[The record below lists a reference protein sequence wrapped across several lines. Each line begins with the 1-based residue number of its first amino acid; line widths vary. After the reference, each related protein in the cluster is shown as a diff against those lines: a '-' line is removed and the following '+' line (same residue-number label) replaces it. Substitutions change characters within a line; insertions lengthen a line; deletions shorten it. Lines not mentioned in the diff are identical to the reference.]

1 MVRETRKNGIA
12 ARITAVLAAAALVA
26 ALGIGWQAAQASTAE
41 QGAASLRQAILDAA
55 AQCAAVEGAY
65 PLSLSH
71 LEECYGLSVNRETY
85 AVTYEA
91 FATNMPPHVVVKL
104 R

>member
-1 MVRETRKNGIA
+1 MALQLKKNKLA
-12 ARITAVLAAAALVA
+12 SRIAAAAAAVAFVA
-26 ALGIGWQAAQASTAE
+26 AVGAGWQTAQASAAE
-41 QGAASLRQAILDAA
+41 QGAVSLRQAILDAA

-71 LEECYGLSVNRETY
+71 LEERYGVSVNEEAY

-91 FATNMPPHVVVKL
+91 FATNMPPHVVVKP

>member
-1 MVRETRKNGIA
+1 MALQLKKNKFA
-12 ARITAVLAAAALVA
+12 SRIAAAAAAVAFVA
-26 ALGIGWQAAQASTAE
+26 AVGAGWQAAQASAAE

-71 LEECYGLSVNRETY
+71 LEECYGVSVNEEAY

>member
-1 MVRETRKNGIA
+1 MAKPLEKNRLMPRIA
-12 ARITAVLAAAALVA
+12 AAVVAVAFVA
-26 ALGIGWQAAQASTAE
+26 AVGAGWQAVQAATAE

-71 LEECYGLSVNRETY
+71 LEECYGLSINEEAY